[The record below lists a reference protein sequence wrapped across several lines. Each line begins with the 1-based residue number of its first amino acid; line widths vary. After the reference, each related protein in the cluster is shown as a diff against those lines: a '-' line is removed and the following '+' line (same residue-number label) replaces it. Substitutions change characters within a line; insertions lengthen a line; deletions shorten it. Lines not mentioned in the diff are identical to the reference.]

1 MGTVLRLDSISP
13 SLTKAFRDARDDQ
26 RRRAALA
33 ACLIAVAQNGLR
45 GSDVDA
51 ALTLLR
57 DERNRRSDMRH
68 KLEVLSEQLDERY
81 FKLSEE
87 AESISSEALD
97 TFRKARA
104 AAALAFALSPNS
116 EQLHEA
122 MYEAIAASTNQSET
136 VRAAEM
142 PLVRQVGD

>member
-1 MGTVLRLDSISP
+1 MGTLFRLDSLSP
-13 SLTKAFRDARDDQ
+13 TLTNAFRNASDDQ

-33 ACLIAVAQNGLR
+33 ACLVAVAQTGLR

-51 ALTLLR
+51 ALALLR
-57 DERNRRSDMRH
+57 DERNQRSEIRH

-104 AAALAFALSPNS
+104 TAALAFALSPNS

-122 MYEAIAASTNQSET
+122 MYEAIAASTDQSET
-136 VRAAEM
+136 VRAAETA
-142 PLVRQVGD
+142 LVS

>member
-1 MGTVLRLDSISP
+1 
-13 SLTKAFRDARDDQ
+13 
-26 RRRAALA
+26 
-33 ACLIAVAQNGLR
+33 
-45 GSDVDA
+45 
-51 ALTLLR
+51 
-57 DERNRRSDMRH
+57 MRH

-81 FKLSEE
+81 FKLSEG

-122 MYEAIAASTNQSET
+122 MYEAIAASIDQSET
-136 VRAAEM
+136 VRAAETA
-142 PLVRQVGD
+142 LVS

>member
-1 MGTVLRLDSISP
+1 MGTLLRLDSISP
-13 SLTKAFRDARDDQ
+13 SLTKAFRDASDDQ

-33 ACLIAVAQNGLR
+33 ACLVAVAQTGLR
-45 GSDVDA
+45 GRDVDA
-51 ALTLLR
+51 ALALLR
-57 DERNRRSDMRH
+57 DERNQRSDMCH

-122 MYEAIAASTNQSET
+122 MYEAIAASTDQAET
-136 VRAAEM
+136 VRAAETV
-142 PLVRQVGD
+142 LVS